1 MKRSLK
7 LLAVLAA
14 FALVL
19 AACGG
24 DDDIGADT
32 TVGID
37 TTEGAAVTT
46 TEAMVDDTSTTGAP
60 DGTST
65 TSGATVAPGASIDGV
80 LTFGTILPVTG
91 SLAFLG
97 PPEVAGARL
106 AIEDINAAGG
116 VLGADAVLIEG
127 DSGDDTQDIVNPEV
141 DRLLASGAD
150 AIIGAASSA
159 VSRLVIDKITGAN
172 VIMFSPAN
180 TSPDFTTYDDN
191 GLYFRTAPSDLLQ
204 GRVLADQIAAAGA
217 QTIGVLWRQESYG
230 QGLAESVQENFT
242 ALGGTVDPYIPYS
255 TDTENF
261 DSEVDQLV
269 QADPDAI
276 VVIGFVESAVILTTM
291 FERGI
296 GPDNKPVWGVDG
308 NIGGIGA
315 ELADPNI
322 ISGMRGTAPSVDL
335 ASIADFTERLD
346 GAYQGG
352 VAGVFDYGAETY
364 DAMMITAL
372 AAAIAGTDDPVAVA
386 AEINGV
392 TKDGTTCTS
401 YEECLALVDA
411 GEDIDYDGVGGPY
424 EFVDAGEPAAAS
436 FRISTYDGGDVPNP
450 ELDEY
455 VFAGP

>member
-7 LLAVLAA
+7 LLAVMAA

-24 DDDIGADT
+24 DDDVTAT
-32 TVGID
+32 TEPTGTTEAPAATT
-37 TTEGAAVTT
+37 TTEGDAAATT
-46 TEAMVDDTSTTGAP
+46 TAP
-60 DGTST
+60 TGTST
-65 TSGATVAPGASIDGV
+65 TTGPATGASIDGV

-116 VLGADAVLIEG
+116 VLGQPAVLIEG

-141 DRLLASGAD
+141 DRLLAGGAD

-159 VSRLVIDKITGAN
+159 VSKLVIDKITGAN

-204 GRVLADQIAAAGA
+204 GKVLADQIAAEGA
-217 QTIGVLWRQESYG
+217 QTIGVLYRQESYG
-230 QGLAESVQENFT
+230 QGLADSVKANFE
-242 ALGGTVDPYIPYS
+242 ALGGTVEPFIAYA

-261 DSEVDQLV
+261 DPEVDALV

-276 VVIGFVESAVILTTM
+276 VVIGFVESANILTTM

-296 GPDNKPVWGVDG
+296 GPDTNAVWGVDG

-315 ELADPNI
+315 ELADPSI
-322 ISGMRGTAPSVDL
+322 ISGMRGTAPSVEL

-346 GAYQGG
+346 GAYEGG
-352 VAGVFDYGAETY
+352 VGGIFDYGAETY
-364 DAMMITAL
+364 DAMVIVAL
-372 AAAIAGTDDPVAVA
+372 AAEIAGTDDPVAVA

-392 TKDGTTCTS
+392 TKEGTKCTS
-401 YEECLALVDA
+401 YAECLALVQA

-450 ELDEY
+450 ELDVY
-455 VFAGP
+455 VFAGG